1 MNFGGGVFVVISVHG
16 HIIHK
21 DMWSDTFW
29 DWVARNY
36 SVAFGIPKEALKQ
49 QLLPQIWGFDAE
61 AYIKSMDAAGI
72 DKALIMGVDWGMSVC
87 GEAKW
92 SVEEMNHWVAQQADQ
107 YPDKLATLCA
117 VDPRRGEKAV
127 KLAVKAIEEW
137 GMKGVKFHPTAGYYP
152 DDRKYFPLYEK
163 CVELDVP
170 LYSHTAALINAP
182 MESKYA
188 DPIHLDS
195 VAANFPELK
204 IVQIHFGGLNWTL
217 KCIEIMTSRANVY
230 AEISG
235 HQVAAAGMPQYW
247 LNTLRNALDVPA
259 LLGSSLKDRIM
270 FGTDSPLITT
280 VMGDDAWVNWIKGIP
295 EKAKEYGLTFTQEE
309 VDKILSENAKKIL
322 KL

>member
-1 MNFGGGVFVVISVHG
+1 MHG

-29 DWVARNY
+29 DWVAKNY
-36 SVAFGIPKEALKQ
+36 AMAFGIPKEVCAQ
-49 QLLPQIWGFDAE
+49 QLLPQVWGFNAD
-61 AYIKSMDAAGI
+61 AYIKVMETAGI
-72 DKALIMGVDWGMSVC
+72 DKALIMGVDWGMSVA

-92 SVEEMNHWVAQQADQ
+92 SVEEMNKWVAKQADQ
-107 YPDKLATLCA
+107 YPDKLAALCA
-117 VDPRRGEKAV
+117 VDPRRGEKAI
-127 KLAVKAIEEW
+127 KLVVKAVEEW

-170 LYSHTAALINAP
+170 LHSHTAALINAP

-204 IVQIHFGGLNWTL
+204 IIQIHFGGLNWNL
-217 KCIEIMTSRANVY
+217 KCIEIMTARANVY

-247 LNTLRNALDVPA
+247 LTTLRNALNIPA
-259 LLGSSLKDRIM
+259 LLGPSLKERIM

-280 VMGDDAWVNWIKGIP
+280 VMGDDAWVNWIKNIP
-295 EKAKEYGLTFTQEE
+295 EKAKEYSLNFTQEE
-309 VDKILSENAKKIL
+309 VNKILSENAKRIL